1 MISLRK
7 SVYGML
13 GTPMSNYNKLIISLV
28 FSALTVLQA
37 YPSVS
42 WRQAVLA
49 GLGTFL
55 VYWMPN
61 NPKTPTVESPAVE
74 NPQKGFTP

>member
-7 SVYGML
+7 LVSGML
-13 GTPMSNYNKLIISLV
+13 GTRMSNYNKLIISLV

-37 YPSVS
+37 YPAVS

-61 NPKTPTVESPAVE
+61 NPKTPTVQNPAVE
-74 NPQKGFTP
+74 PQKGFTP

>member
-1 MISLRK
+1 MISLGK
-7 SVYGML
+7 SVSGML
-13 GTPMSNYNKLIISLV
+13 GTHRMSNYNKLIISFV

-37 YPSVS
+37 YPAVS

-61 NPKTPTVESPAVE
+61 NPKTPAVIPPPE